1 MGNFAIRRAVAS
13 VLGSLAIWG
22 TVSILPLQAQSLN
35 AANPEVAQT
44 LQALETAAN
53 RYDLTAVMG
62 FYGDAFR
69 HSDGLDRQQLAQGLE
84 SLWSDYSGIQYDIE
98 VEAWETQGDTII
110 AQTLTRISGSRYEG
124 TRPIRLEAEIQSRQ
138 YIDRP
143 SQQITRQDILAER
156 TLIFSGVNPPELDIN
171 LPPVVAVG
179 ETFDFDVIVQEPL
192 QGELLLGGALET
204 PVSYQEAAAIEAI
217 ELELLQAG
225 GIFKRGTA
233 PPQPKDQW
241 LSAIVIREDGITL
254 LTQRLRIT
262 AE

>member
-1 MGNFAIRRAVAS
+1 MGNFAIRRAATS
-13 VLGSLAIWG
+13 VLFSLTLWG
-22 TVSILPLQAQSLN
+22 GVSILPLQAQSLN

-44 LQALETAAN
+44 LRELETAAN
-53 RYDLTAVMG
+53 RYDLEAVMG
-62 FYGDAFR
+62 FYGEVFN
-69 HSDGLDRQQLAQGLE
+69 HSDGLDRQQLAEGLE
-84 SLWSDYSGIQYDIE
+84 ALWSDYSGLQYDIE
-98 VEAWETQGDTII
+98 VEEWDSQGDTIV

-138 YIDRP
+138 YINRA

-156 TLIFSGVNPPELDIN
+156 TLIFSGVNPPEVAIN
-171 LPPVVAVG
+171 LPLEVTPG

-192 QGELLLGGALET
+192 QGELLLGGAMEI
-204 PVSYQEAAAIEAI
+204 PVSYQEATAIEEI

-233 PPQPKDQW
+233 PDQPNDQW
-241 LSAIVIREDGITL
+241 LSAIVIREDGITM

-262 AE
+262 AN